1 MKNPFALTVIALLGA
16 LSLSATAEDRP
27 GVDAVMTA
35 VTSPGKA
42 TIAEQ
47 AKITATVEAIDVQQR
62 RVILRGPKGK
72 AIALTVGPDVRNLD
86 QVKVG
91 DRVVVRYVQALTLTL
106 QKNGTNLRG
115 RTETEGAARSP
126 AGDLPGGAVG
136 QQVEVIA
143 DVIAVNAKTHM
154 VTLRG
159 PQQQVDLKVR
169 DAKQLQMVKVG
180 DQVKAVYTEALA
192 LSVEPMAPAKK

>member
-91 DRVVVRYVQALTLTL
+91 DRVVVRYVRPDADPAEERNQSAR
-106 QKNGTNLRG
+106 QNRNRG
-115 RTETEGAARSP
+115 RGAL
-126 AGDLPGGAVG
+126 AGQTKMSGGAVG

-180 DQVKAVYTEALA
+180 DEVKAVYTEALA